1 MATNNVYD
9 VTYQFGNKTVE
20 RDLVIASAGD
30 ENTIK
35 TVLANNGKSHP
46 SGPVK
51 ILQIRNASIAAN
63 VLS

>member
-1 MATNNVYD
+1 MASNTIYD

-46 SGPVK
+46 SGAVK
-51 ILQIRNASIAAN
+51 ILQIRNASNFTGI
-63 VLS
+63 LS